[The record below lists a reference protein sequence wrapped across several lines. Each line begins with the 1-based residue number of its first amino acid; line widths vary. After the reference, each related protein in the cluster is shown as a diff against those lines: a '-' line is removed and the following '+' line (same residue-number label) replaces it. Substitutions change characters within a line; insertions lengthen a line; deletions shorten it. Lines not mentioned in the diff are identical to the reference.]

1 MAINANTIWALLTA
15 VREQQ
20 PLVHNIT
27 NFVVM
32 NNSANALLALGASP
46 AMVHSCDEVEDF
58 VAISRSLVI
67 NIGTLY
73 SEQIAACK
81 LAVIKAHNVGVP
93 WILDPVGAGATSY
106 RRTAAA
112 ALTRLQPNVIRGNGS
127 EILTLAQQS
136 QTGQGRGVDSLHDSE
151 TAVEAART
159 LAAETGAVVAVT
171 GVVDYVTDGARLV
184 EIHNGH
190 PLMARVTGL
199 GCSATAIIGAF
210 LAVER
215 DPFMATMAGLA
226 VFGVAGEIAAER
238 ARGPGSLQ
246 AALLDA
252 LYAITQGDLVERLS
266 CGGHHGTPDYPDP
279 SDTGTE

>member
-1 MAINANTIWALLTA
+1 MAINANAIWALLTA
-15 VREQQ
+15 VREQP

-58 VAISRSLVI
+58 VAISQSLVI

-81 LAVIKAHNVGVP
+81 LAAVRARAAGVP
-93 WILDPVGAGATSY
+93 WILDPVGAGTTSY
-106 RRTAAA
+106 RRTAAV

-127 EILTLAQQS
+127 EILTLAQQA
-136 QTGQGRGVDSLHDSE
+136 GGGRGVDSRHSSE

-159 LAAETGAVVAVT
+159 LAVETSAVVAVT
-171 GVVDYVTDGARLV
+171 GAVDYVTDGARLA

-190 PLMARVTGL
+190 PLMAHVTGL
-199 GCSATAIIGAF
+199 GCSATASIGAF

-215 DPFMATMAGLA
+215 DPFMATVAGLA
-226 VFGVAGEIAAER
+226 VFGVAGEIAAEQ

-246 AALLDA
+246 VALLDT
-252 LYAITQGDLVERLS
+252 LYQLTQSDLAQRLKLKQ
-266 CGGHHGTPDYPDP
+266 D
-279 SDTGTE
+279 